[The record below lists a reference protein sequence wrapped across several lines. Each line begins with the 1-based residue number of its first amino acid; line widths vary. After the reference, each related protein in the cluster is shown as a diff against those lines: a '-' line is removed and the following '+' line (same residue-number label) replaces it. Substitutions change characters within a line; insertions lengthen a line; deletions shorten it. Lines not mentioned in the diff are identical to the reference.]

1 MAKWPKDAESGI
13 YKLTVN
19 ADKLGPMVTDFALNP
34 GSFGEQIS
42 GIKVGCNSG
51 KDSLVKLGDTL
62 SRNKSSASASEAKGK
77 KKVREVAAYAAN
89 RESTLGAA
97 AQRSTKP
104 SFLSFNELPVKFD
117 SKFVVITSIFAMMFV
132 ALARRRS
139 ASKATAWL
147 SDKNLESEK
156 RSSLLMKTRVKRN

>member
-1 MAKWPKDAESGI
+1 
-13 YKLTVN
+13 
-19 ADKLGPMVTDFALNP
+19 
-34 GSFGEQIS
+34 
-42 GIKVGCNSG
+42 
-51 KDSLVKLGDTL
+51 
-62 SRNKSSASASEAKGK
+62 
-77 KKVREVAAYAAN
+77 VREVAAYAAN

>member
-1 MAKWPKDAESGI
+1 M
-13 YKLTVN
+13 
-19 ADKLGPMVTDFALNP
+19 
-34 GSFGEQIS
+34 
-42 GIKVGCNSG
+42 
-51 KDSLVKLGDTL
+51 
-62 SRNKSSASASEAKGK
+62 
-77 KKVREVAAYAAN
+77 REVAAYAAN

-104 SFLSFNELPVKFD
+104 FFFSFNELPVKFN
-117 SKFVVITSIFAMMFV
+117 SKFVVVMSMFAMTFV
-132 ALARRRS
+132 ALGWRKRS